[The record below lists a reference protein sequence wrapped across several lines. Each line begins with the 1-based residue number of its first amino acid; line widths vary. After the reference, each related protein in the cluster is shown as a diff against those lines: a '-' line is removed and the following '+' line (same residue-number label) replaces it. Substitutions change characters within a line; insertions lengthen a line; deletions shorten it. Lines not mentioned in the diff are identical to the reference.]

1 MGVSSLSKLASSCG
15 QCSTLAKMNPPCAR
29 CKKTVYPTEKLSC
42 LDKTWHKGCFTC
54 ETCNMKLTMK
64 NYKGYNKLPY
74 CQVHYPTTKFT
85 AVADTPENR
94 RLAKNTQQQSNIVYH
109 KDFESE
115 RGKYTV
121 VEEDPEIARLK
132 KNTQQTSDLAYKGQF
147 KQDAPDQ
154 PYRPQVPQQQ
164 QPPPTQV
171 AAAPPV
177 AAPPAPAP
185 APPPSGPKYVAIYD
199 YSAADEDEV
208 SFQEGD
214 VIIDVE
220 RIDEGWMTG
229 RVERTGEHGMLP
241 ANYVEQV

>member
-1 MGVSSLSKLASSCG
+1 
-15 QCSTLAKMNPPCAR
+15 MNPPCAR

-54 ETCNMKLTMK
+54 ETCNLKLTMK

-85 AVADTPENR
+85 SVADTPENR

-121 VEEDPEIARLK
+121 VDEDPEIARLK
-132 KNTQQTSDLAYKGQF
+132 KNTQQTSDIAYKGHV
-147 KQDAPDQ
+147 KHEGMVRPEESTAPE
-154 PYRPQVPQQQ
+154 PARVYA
-164 QPPPTQV
+164 PPPQ
-171 AAAPPV
+171 AAPQPAPVPV
-177 AAPPAPAP
+177 AQPPAPQA
-185 APPPSGPKYVAIYD
+185 GPRYVAIYD
-199 YSAADEDEV
+199 YSAADDDEV
-208 SFQEGD
+208 SFMEGD
-214 VIIDVE
+214 IILDGE

-229 RVERTGEHGMLP
+229 RVERTGESGMLP
-241 ANYVEQV
+241 ANYVEKF